1 MERMDGFSGME
12 FAGGRG
18 MVSWME
24 RIRLTLGYGAGLL
37 VLGGLFN
44 AASATLV
51 SMTASYSM
59 IFLSLILKAG
69 VTAAS
74 LYLNRQFENRDAVFF
89 YINLGLNRRRMLAEV
104 LAVDYLIWAAVIVII
119 LLAR

>member
-1 MERMDGFSGME
+1 ME

-44 AASATLV
+44 AVSASLL
-51 SMTASYSM
+51 SMSFFYSG
-59 IFLSLILKAG
+59 IFISLILKAG

-89 YINLGLNRRRMLAEV
+89 YINLGLGRRRMLTTV
-104 LAVDYLIWAAVIVII
+104 LVVDYLVWAVLMAVI
-119 LLAR
+119 LLSQ